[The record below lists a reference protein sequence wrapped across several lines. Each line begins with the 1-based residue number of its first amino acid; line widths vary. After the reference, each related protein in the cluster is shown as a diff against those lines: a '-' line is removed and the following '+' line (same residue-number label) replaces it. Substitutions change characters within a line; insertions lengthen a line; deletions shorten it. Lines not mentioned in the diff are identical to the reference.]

1 MTVPHCPG
9 LTPVDVLSQLA
20 HRVFGPLHL
29 DRTRVVLDYHGA
41 AGHTAGTLAE
51 VAARHGVTTRTV
63 SNHVRAVRSAGETLP
78 LSTDLVAAA
87 TRRSRAGED
96 HLARVR
102 TARTLGLPEPQAPAG
117 KAPVLSR
124 DLVSSNVAAAAW
136 SAARVLAAVGPLNLD
151 TLHAAVTRSR
161 RFRHRTP
168 FTATE
173 LGTALTA
180 AGAEQGPDGRWHAPP
195 GVPVPDRHRVIVEL
209 AAGRDLTRA
218 GMIEIL
224 ISAGYTHSS
233 ATGRMSSSHPLFER
247 IGPDRYRLIGTPT
260 APDAPPA

>member
-1 MTVPHCPG
+1 VVAQASPTDSNDGMANEDPTATVTGHADHMREAQKPQGVRRTGETVTVEAG
-9 LTPVDVLSQLA
+9 L
-20 HRVFGPLHL
+20 
-29 DRTRVVLDYHGA
+29 
-41 AGHTAGTLAE
+41 
-51 VAARHGVTTRTV
+51 ARVTTRTA
-63 SNHVRAVRSAGETLP
+63 SLHVKAAHAAGTTLP
-78 LSTDLVAAA
+78 LNPAVIVEA
-87 TRRSRAGED
+87 TRRSTPAED

-102 TARTLGLPEPQAPAG
+102 TARTLALPDPQAPG

-136 SAARVLAAVGPLNLD
+136 SAARVLTAVGPLD
-151 TLHAAVTRSR
+151 TETLLEAIDRSR

-173 LGTALTA
+173 LSTALTA
-180 AGAEQGPDGRWHAPP
+180 AGATAGPDGQWCAPP
-195 GVPVPDRHRVIVEL
+195 DVPVPNRDRVIVER
-209 AAGRDLTRA
+209 AVGRDLTRA

-247 IGPDRYRLIGTPT
+247 IGPDRYRLIGTP
-260 APDAPPA
+260 AEPDAPSA